1 MQISKN
7 KVVSLDYVLTDDQG
21 QVIDRS
27 DEGSTFAYLHGA
39 NNIIPGLEQALE
51 GRQTGDNVKV
61 TVQPEQA
68 YGDRDDN
75 LTQVLNRSQFQ
86 GVDQLEVGMQ
96 FHAGNEDGTGIR
108 VVTITALDG
117 DAVTIDANHPLAGV
131 TLNFDVTVR
140 DVREAT
146 AEELDHGHVHGPGG
160 HQH

>member
-7 KVVSLDYVLTDDQG
+7 KVVSLDYVLTDEQG

-27 DEGSTFAYLHGA
+27 DEGSCFAYLHGA

-51 GRQTGDNVKV
+51 GHQTGDSLKV
-61 TVQPEQA
+61 TVPPDQA
-68 YGDRDDN
+68 YGERDDD
-75 LTQVLNRSQFQ
+75 LTQVLDRSQFQ

-96 FHAGNEDGTGIR
+96 FHAGNPDGTGVQ
-108 VVTITALDG
+108 VVTITSLEG

-140 DVREAT
+140 EVRDAT
-146 AEELDHGHVHGPGG
+146 AEELDHGHVHGAGG

>member
-7 KVVSLDYVLTDDQG
+7 KIVSLEYVLTDDQG

-27 DEGSTFAYLHGA
+27 DEGGAFAYLHGA
-39 NNIIPGLEQALE
+39 NNIIPGLETALE
-51 GRQTGDNVKV
+51 GHQAGDNVKV
-61 TVQPEQA
+61 TVPPEHA
-68 YGDRDDN
+68 YGERDDN
-75 LTQVLNRSQFQ
+75 LTQVLDRSQFQ
-86 GVDQLEVGMQ
+86 GVNELEVGMQ
-96 FHAGNEDGTGIR
+96 FHAGNSDGTGMQ
-108 VVTITALDG
+108 VVTVTGLDG

-160 HQH
+160 HEH

>member
-7 KVVSLDYVLTDDQG
+7 KVVSLDYVLTDEQG
-21 QVIDRS
+21 QVIDQS
-27 DEGSTFAYLHGA
+27 DEGAAFAYLHGA

-51 GRQTGDNVKV
+51 GHQVGDNVKV
-61 TVQPEQA
+61 TVPPEQA
-68 YGDRDDN
+68 YGERDDN

-96 FHAGNEDGTGIR
+96 FHAGNADGTGIQ
-108 VVTITALDG
+108 VVTISALDG
-117 DAVTIDANHPLAGV
+117 EAVTIDANHPLAGV

-146 AEELDHGHVHGPGG
+146 SEELDHGHVHGPGG